1 MPRLPSLSAREVVKA
16 FSKAGYEFERQT
28 GSHVIMFNPL
38 RRQVL
43 SIPNH
48 NPVRRGTLRT
58 LIRQAGLTLEEF
70 VSLAG

>member
-16 FSKAGYEFERQT
+16 FSKAGYEFERQA